1 MNSSTTTPVRLDS
14 TLLEAARRE
23 GSIRKR
29 TAPKQIELWA
39 ELGKAVE
46 ISVDLADVYAVIQG
60 FKRIKVET
68 IESIAVNPDVV
79 FISLEENRKSGEL
92 AKNVTSS
99 TVYFEASQKIPGLID
114 RVNSATG
121 KRQTGQ
127 FHNGEFK
134 VKE

>member
-1 MNSSTTTPVRLDS
+1 MDSSITSPVRLDS
-14 TLLEAARRE
+14 TLIEAARRE

-46 ISVDLADVYAVIQG
+46 ILVDLADVYAVIQG
-60 FKRIKVET
+60 FKKIKVET
-68 IESIAVNPDVV
+68 IESTTVNPDDV
-79 FISLEENRKSGEL
+79 FNSLEESRKSGEL

-99 TVYFEASQKIPGLID
+99 PVYFEASQKIPGLID
-114 RVNSATG
+114 RVNSASG

-134 VKE
+134 VQA

>member
-68 IESIAVNPDVV
+68 IESIAVNPDDV

>member
-46 ISVDLADVYAVIQG
+46 ILVDLADVYAVIQG
-60 FKRIKVET
+60 FKKIKVET
-68 IESIAVNPDVV
+68 IESIAVNPDDV

>member
-60 FKRIKVET
+60 FKKIKVET
-68 IESIAVNPDVV
+68 IESIAVNPDDV

-127 FHNGEFK
+127 FHNGVFK

>member
-1 MNSSTTTPVRLDS
+1 MNSSITSPVRLDS
-14 TLLEAARRE
+14 TLIEAARRE

-46 ISVDLADVYAVIQG
+46 ILVDLADVYAVIQG
-60 FKRIKVET
+60 FKKIKVET
-68 IESIAVNPDVV
+68 IESTTVNPDDV
-79 FISLEENRKSGEL
+79 FNSLAESRKSGEL

-99 TVYFEASQKIPGLID
+99 AVYFEASQKIPGLID
-114 RVNSATG
+114 RVNSASG

-134 VKE
+134 VQA